1 MEQHS
6 GILAVR
12 FHSFHI
18 PSSIKVSISCSTEKF
33 HLNLTLSFSYKA
45 PRVLR
50 IESYFPVQKNR
61 LVSAKL
67 VRSKCKLTVG
77 SFVCIP
83 LNEQLDHSSCPY
95 LLRPFLIPS
104 LGFRHLAI
112 LIPLFTLRMLEAIG
126 ITSWHLNQM
135 LHLICLFLYYTPH
148 PTIKLI
154 CCVN

>member
-1 MEQHS
+1 MSEIIWYILNQWCSSYVNWPKILYMFPWPPCLKYLRTWWMEQHS

-33 HLNLTLSFSYKA
+33 HLNLTLSFSYKV

-67 VRSKCKLTVG
+67 VRSKCKVTIG
-77 SFVCIP
+77 SFC
-83 LNEQLDHSSCPY
+83 LYSSEWTTG
-95 LLRPFLIPS
+95 PFFLSSPSETFPDSLI
-104 LGFRHLAI
+104 RI
-112 LIPLFTLRMLEAIG
+112 
-126 ITSWHLNQM
+126 
-135 LHLICLFLYYTPH
+135 
-148 PTIKLI
+148 
-154 CCVN
+154 